1 MYRMYTVCKE
11 GGDNDFVSQQ
21 VLICAEKN
29 TIGIG
34 GWTGWNA
41 QGCRELCRKCD
52 PITLN
57 SIYRHIY
64 THAQKEVCEG

>member
-1 MYRMYTVCKE
+1 MYTVCKE
-11 GGDNDFVSQQ
+11 GGYNDFVSQQ
-21 VLICAEKN
+21 VFICAQKN

-41 QGCRELCRKCD
+41 QGCRKCD

-57 SIYRHIY
+57 SIYRYIY
-64 THAQKEVCEG
+64 IHAQKEVCEG